1 MSRYAGRGGIMSN
14 SNNAESISGYENM
27 DAKTQSYF
35 DKFYDQIDDQ
45 VELLA
50 EQHNIDPESTNDKLD
65 TLLDSLYLNLGEYI
79 VEGAPLTC
87 SMKTLKV
94 QTLLYQNSEIVSR
107 PVNIKEMSVLRIPDE
122 RYESIDGL
130 VLANIGDS
138 NGGLRDTNTVGRG
151 DKELNIISFGNCGQ
165 IDDHTSLER
174 LAEQIYARQ
183 KNSNKAKTLQEI
195 LAAMKSAIE
204 QGKGTCY
211 CCMMLNPVWENFPIG
226 YDYIENAYKPGVLS
240 RGGVT
245 NAFSLDSYMK
255 YDGKEGINMMS
266 MIFCMCGG
274 IISAL
279 DSGQIYMYPR
289 QVRILPLIAKVS
301 DELIRLL
308 KSYETGED
316 PNGNL
321 LNDGE
326 PALQT
331 YHGSSDASHVHTIG
345 WGHAMFN
352 TTDGDFTFSDGTTI
366 NLYALKTCI
375 TPDQAEEILSY
386 DIDTR
391 QKELNAILDSKG
403 IREQVNQQFYDALF
417 LLMYQV
423 GKDQLE
429 GNTDLS
435 TFLDSNNFDPNNE
448 QEIKEQFGEYTNN
461 LEDGTMRRIADELD
475 IILLNDYNRDYD
487 QTRHGDIWR
496 KKTYPD
502 MTTPGY

>member
-1 MSRYAGRGGIMSN
+1 
-14 SNNAESISGYENM
+14 
-27 DAKTQSYF
+27 
-35 DKFYDQIDDQ
+35 
-45 VELLA
+45 
-50 EQHNIDPESTNDKLD
+50 
-65 TLLDSLYLNLGEYI
+65 
-79 VEGAPLTC
+79 
-87 SMKTLKV
+87 
-94 QTLLYQNSEIVSR
+94 
-107 PVNIKEMSVLRIPDE
+107 
-122 RYESIDGL
+122 
-130 VLANIGDS
+130 
-138 NGGLRDTNTVGRG
+138 
-151 DKELNIISFGNCGQ
+151 
-165 IDDHTSLER
+165 
-174 LAEQIYARQ
+174 
-183 KNSNKAKTLQEI
+183 
-195 LAAMKSAIE
+195 
-204 QGKGTCY
+204 
-211 CCMMLNPVWENFPIG
+211 
-226 YDYIENAYKPGVLS
+226 
-240 RGGVT
+240 
-245 NAFSLDSYMK
+245 
-255 YDGKEGINMMS
+255 
-266 MIFCMCGG
+266 
-274 IISAL
+274 
-279 DSGQIYMYPR
+279 
-289 QVRILPLIAKVS
+289 
-301 DELIRLL
+301 
-308 KSYETGED
+308 
-316 PNGNL
+316 